1 MGEAALAVPLIGV
14 RGDFLLNETA
24 ERTPQHIM
32 FFFENRML
40 FAHGSSWSTAKAQER
55 NAFLGGWG
63 FSQIYTSE
71 GFDVKQKRALG
82 V

>member
-1 MGEAALAVPLIGV
+1 
-14 RGDFLLNETA
+14 
-24 ERTPQHIM
+24 M